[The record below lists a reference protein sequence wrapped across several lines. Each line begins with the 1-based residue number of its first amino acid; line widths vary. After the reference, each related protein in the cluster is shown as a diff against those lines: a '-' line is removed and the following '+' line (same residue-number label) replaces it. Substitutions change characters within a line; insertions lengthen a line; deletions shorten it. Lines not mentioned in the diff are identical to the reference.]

1 MKNLI
6 SDFVIDEPEF
16 QDFQLPLEEHNE
28 FFVVQKQ
35 EVIEEQKQTELLPT
49 QEQAKFETTEPELFY
64 SA

>member
-16 QDFQLPLEEHNE
+16 QDFQLPLEDHKE
-28 FFVVQKQ
+28 FFVVEKQ
-35 EVIEEQKQTELLPT
+35 EVIEEVKQTELLPIK
-49 QEQAKFETTEPELFY
+49 EQAQLETTEPELFY

>member
-16 QDFQLPLEEHNE
+16 QDFQLPLEEHKE
-28 FFVVQKQ
+28 FFVVEKQ
-35 EVIEEQKQTELLPT
+35 EVIEEVKQTELLPIKEQT
-49 QEQAKFETTEPELFY
+49 QFETTEPELFY